1 MNCSP
6 EIQQWETGSPAFHRN
21 RQNMA
26 TTSEAPATTQ
36 EEQAVLSLNAAFQT
50 YVRQMPQDTKKA
62 AQPEIA
68 KFVRWVG
75 ADRLI
80 DTIIPSEIGE
90 YNEIFGAK
98 TATRDATERLS
109 AVKLFLT
116 FLKKKDHIEVNLA
129 QHLRL
134 RKSRTS
140 ASKAIGMP
148 NPTRS
153 IRLTQSGYNEM
164 TKQLASLQEERVKIV
179 GDIQRAAADGDV
191 RENAP
196 LEAAR
201 EAQGMAMGKI
211 QEIEATLKVAVI
223 IDGKNQDSNRVH
235 IGSKIELTEIST
247 DKTVKYQL
255 VEPNEANPL
264 ASKISIVSPVGSAIL
279 GHMLGDEV
287 KVKTPRGQQVYK
299 ISKTS

>member
-1 MNCSP
+1 
-6 EIQQWETGSPAFHRN
+6 
-21 RQNMA
+21 MA
-26 TTSEAPATTQ
+26 TTSEAPETTQ
-36 EEQAVLSLNAAFQT
+36 EEQGVLSLNEAFQT
-50 YVRQMPQDTKKA
+50 YVRQMPQDTKKS

-68 KFVRWVG
+68 KFVRWMG
-75 ADRLI
+75 SERLI
-80 DTIIPSEIGE
+80 DSIIPSEIGE
-90 YNEIFGAK
+90 YNDIFGAK
-98 TATRDATERLS
+98 TATREATERLS

-116 FLKKKDHIEVNLA
+116 FLKKKDFIEVNLA

-140 ASKAIGMP
+140 AAAKAVAAE
-148 NPTRS
+148 NQTRS
-153 IRLTQSGYNEM
+153 VRLTQSGYNEM
-164 TKQLASLQEERVKIV
+164 TKQLAQLQEERIRIV
-179 GDIQRAAADGDV
+179 EDIQRAAADGDV

-201 EAQGMAMGKI
+201 EAQGMTIGKI
-211 QEIEATLKVAVI
+211 QELEATLKVAVI
-223 IDGKNQDSNRVH
+223 IDAKDQDDTRVH
-235 IGSKIELTEIST
+235 IGSKVELTETSS

-279 GHMLGDEV
+279 GHKLGDEV

>member
-1 MNCSP
+1 
-6 EIQQWETGSPAFHRN
+6 
-21 RQNMA
+21 MA
-26 TTSEAPATTQ
+26 TTSEAPETT
-36 EEQAVLSLNAAFQT
+36 EEQTVLSLNKAFQM
-50 YVRQMPQDTKKA
+50 YVRQMPQDTKKT

-68 KFVRWVG
+68 KFVRWIG

-80 DTIIPSEIGE
+80 SSIIPSEIGE

-116 FLKKKDHIEVNLA
+116 FLKKKEHIEVNLA

-140 ASKAIGMP
+140 SSKVAVET
-148 NPTRS
+148 NLTRS
-153 IRLTQSGYNEM
+153 VRLTQSGFNEM
-164 TKQLASLQEERVKIV
+164 IKQLASLQEERIRTVA
-179 GDIQRAAADGDV
+179 DIQRAAADGDV

-201 EAQGMAMGKI
+201 EAQGMTMGKI
-211 QEIEATLKVAVI
+211 REIEATLKVAVI
-223 IDGKNQDSNRVH
+223 IDATGQDSSRVH
-235 IGSKIELTEIST
+235 IGSKVELTETSSK
-247 DKTVKYQL
+247 KTIKYQL

-279 GHMLGDEV
+279 GQRLGDEV

-299 ISKTS
+299 ISKTW

>member
-1 MNCSP
+1 
-6 EIQQWETGSPAFHRN
+6 
-21 RQNMA
+21 MA
-26 TTSEAPATTQ
+26 TTSEAPETA
-36 EEQAVLSLNAAFQT
+36 EEQESLSLNKAFQT
-50 YVRQMPQDTKKA
+50 YVRQMPQDTKKT

-68 KFVRWVG
+68 KFVRWIG
-75 ADRLI
+75 AERLI
-80 DTIIPSEIGE
+80 SSIIPSEIGE

-140 ASKAIGMP
+140 ASKVAVATNM
-148 NPTRS
+148 TRS
-153 IRLTQSGYNEM
+153 VRLTQSGFNEM
-164 TKQLASLQEERVKIV
+164 TKQLASLQEERIRIV
-179 GDIQRAAADGDV
+179 ADIQRAAADGDV

-201 EAQGMAMGKI
+201 EAQGMTMGKI
-211 QEIEATLKVAVI
+211 REIEATLKVAVI
-223 IDGKNQDSNRVH
+223 IDATEQDASRVH
-235 IGSKIELTEIST
+235 IGSKVELTETSSE
-247 DKTVKYQL
+247 KTVKYQL

-279 GHMLGDEV
+279 GHKLGDEV

>member
-1 MNCSP
+1 
-6 EIQQWETGSPAFHRN
+6 
-21 RQNMA
+21 MA
-26 TTSEAPATTQ
+26 TTSEAPETTQ
-36 EEQAVLSLNAAFQT
+36 EEQAILSLNEAFQT
-50 YVRQMPQDTKKA
+50 YVRQMPKDTKKA

-75 ADRLI
+75 PARLI

-116 FLKKKDHIEVNLA
+116 FLKKKEHIEVNLA

-134 RKSRTS
+134 RKSRTA
-140 ASKAIGMP
+140 ASKAISMVDS
-148 NPTRS
+148 TRS
-153 IRLTQSGYNEM
+153 ISLTQSGYNEM
-164 TKQLASLQEERVKIV
+164 TKQLTALNEERVKIV
-179 GDIQRAAADGDV
+179 EDIQRAAADGDV

-201 EAQGMAMGKI
+201 EAQGMTIGKI
-211 QEIEATLKVAVI
+211 QELEATLKVAVI
-223 IDGKNQDSNRVH
+223 IDAKSQDSGRVH
-235 IGSKIELTEIST
+235 IGSKIELTETTSN
-247 DKTVKYQL
+247 KTVKYQL

-279 GHMLGDEV
+279 GHKLGENV

-299 ISKTS
+299 ISKIS

>member
-1 MNCSP
+1 
-6 EIQQWETGSPAFHRN
+6 
-21 RQNMA
+21 MA
-26 TTSEAPATTQ
+26 TKSEAPETTQ
-36 EEQAVLSLNAAFQT
+36 EKQAILSLNEAFQT
-50 YVRQMPQDTKKA
+50 YVRQMPKDTKKA

-68 KFVRWVG
+68 KFVRWIG
-75 ADRLI
+75 PTRLI

-134 RKSRTS
+134 RKSRTA
-140 ASKAIGMP
+140 ASKAVSMIDS
-148 NPTRS
+148 TRS
-153 IRLTQSGYNEM
+153 VSLTQSGYNEM
-164 TKQLASLQEERVKIV
+164 TKQLTSLNEERVRIV
-179 GDIQRAAADGDV
+179 EDIQRAAADGDV

-201 EAQGMAMGKI
+201 EAQGMTIGKI
-211 QEIEATLKVAVI
+211 RELEATLKVAVI
-223 IDGKNQDSNRVH
+223 IDAKSQDSGRVH
-235 IGSKIELTEIST
+235 IGSKVELTETTSN
-247 DKTVKYQL
+247 KTVKYQL

-279 GHMLGDEV
+279 GHKLSEEV

-299 ISKTS
+299 ISKIS

>member
-1 MNCSP
+1 
-6 EIQQWETGSPAFHRN
+6 
-21 RQNMA
+21 MA
-26 TTSEAPATTQ
+26 MASEAPETTQ
-36 EEQAVLSLNAAFQT
+36 EEQATLSLNEAFQT
-50 YVRQMPQDTKKA
+50 YVRQMPQDTKKS

-68 KFVRWVG
+68 KFVRWMG

-116 FLKKKDHIEVNLA
+116 FLKKKEHIEVNLA

-134 RKSRTS
+134 RKSRMS
-140 ASKAIGMP
+140 SRAVVVS

-153 IRLTQSGYNEM
+153 VKLTQSGYNDM
-164 TKQLASLQEERVKIV
+164 TKQLASLQEERIKIV
-179 GDIQRAAADGDV
+179 ADIQRAAADGDV

-201 EAQGMAMGKI
+201 EAQGMAVGKI
-211 QEIEATLKVAVI
+211 REIEATLKVAVI
-223 IDGKNQDSNRVH
+223 IDASEQDATRVH
-235 IGSKIELTEIST
+235 IGSKIELTDTET
-247 DKTVKYQL
+247 NKTIKYQL

-279 GHMLGDEV
+279 GHRLGDEV
-287 KVKTPRGQQVYK
+287 KVKTPRGNNTYK
-299 ISKTS
+299 ISKTA

>member
-1 MNCSP
+1 
-6 EIQQWETGSPAFHRN
+6 
-21 RQNMA
+21 MA
-26 TTSEAPATTQ
+26 TTSEAPETTQ
-36 EEQAVLSLNAAFQT
+36 EEQAILSLNEAFQT
-50 YVRQMPQDTKKA
+50 YVRQMPKDTKKA

-75 ADRLI
+75 PARLI

-116 FLKKKDHIEVNLA
+116 FLKKKEHIEVNLA

-134 RKSRTS
+134 RKSRTA
-140 ASKAIGMP
+140 ASKAISMVDS
-148 NPTRS
+148 TRS
-153 IRLTQSGYNEM
+153 ISLTQSGYNEM
-164 TKQLASLQEERVKIV
+164 TKQLTALNEERVKIV
-179 GDIQRAAADGDV
+179 EDIQRAAADGDV

-201 EAQGMAMGKI
+201 EAQGMTIGKI
-211 QEIEATLKVAVI
+211 QELEATLKVAVI
-223 IDGKNQDSNRVH
+223 IDAKSQDSGRVH
-235 IGSKIELTEIST
+235 IGSKIELTEATSN
-247 DKTVKYQL
+247 KTVKYQL

-279 GHMLGDEV
+279 GHKLGENV

-299 ISKTS
+299 IIKIS

>member
-1 MNCSP
+1 
-6 EIQQWETGSPAFHRN
+6 
-21 RQNMA
+21 MA
-26 TTSEAPATTQ
+26 TTSEAPETTQ
-36 EEQAVLSLNAAFQT
+36 EEQAILSLNEAFQT
-50 YVRQMPQDTKKA
+50 YVRQMPKDTKKA

-68 KFVRWVG
+68 KFVRWIG
-75 ADRLI
+75 PARLI

-134 RKSRTS
+134 RKSRTA
-140 ASKAIGMP
+140 ASKAVSMV
-148 NPTRS
+148 NSTRS
-153 IRLTQSGYNEM
+153 VSLTQSGYNEM
-164 TKQLASLQEERVKIV
+164 TKQLTSLNQERVRIV
-179 GDIQRAAADGDV
+179 EDIQRAAADGDV

-201 EAQGMAMGKI
+201 EAQGMTIGKI
-211 QEIEATLKVAVI
+211 RELEATLKVAVI
-223 IDGKNQDSNRVH
+223 IDAKSQDSGRVH
-235 IGSKIELTEIST
+235 IGSKVELTETTSN
-247 DKTVKYQL
+247 KTVKYQL

-279 GHMLGDEV
+279 GHKLSEEV

-299 ISKTS
+299 ISKIS

>member
-1 MNCSP
+1 
-6 EIQQWETGSPAFHRN
+6 
-21 RQNMA
+21 MA
-26 TTSEAPATTQ
+26 TTSEAPEQVQ
-36 EEQAVLSLNAAFQT
+36 EEEALSLNKAFQT
-50 YVRQMPQDTKKA
+50 YVRQMPQETKKA

-68 KFVRWVG
+68 KFVRWLG
-75 ADRLI
+75 GERLI
-80 DTIIPSEIGE
+80 SSIVPSEIGE

-116 FLKKKDHIEVNLA
+116 FLKKKEHIDINLA

-134 RKSRTS
+134 RKSRVTASKLS
-140 ASKAIGMP
+140 ASP
-148 NPTRS
+148 NQTRS

-164 TKQLASLQEERVKIV
+164 KKQLSQLQNERVRIV
-179 GDIQRAAADGDV
+179 EDIQRAAADGDV

-201 EAQGMAMGKI
+201 EAQGMAVGKI

-223 IDGKNQDSNRVH
+223 IDAKNEDRDRVH
-235 IGSKIELTEIST
+235 IGSKFELTDTTST
-247 DKTVKYQL
+247 KIYKYQL

-264 ASKISIVSPVGSAIL
+264 ASKISILSPVGSAIL
-279 GHMLGDEV
+279 GHKLGEEI
-287 KVKTPRGQQVYK
+287 KVKTPRGEQVYK
-299 ISKTS
+299 ISKTA

>member
-1 MNCSP
+1 
-6 EIQQWETGSPAFHRN
+6 
-21 RQNMA
+21 MA
-26 TTSEAPATTQ
+26 TKSEAPETTQ
-36 EEQAVLSLNAAFQT
+36 EEQAILSLNEAFQT
-50 YVRQMPQDTKKA
+50 YVRQMPKDTKKA

-68 KFVRWVG
+68 KFVRWIG
-75 ADRLI
+75 PTRLI

-116 FLKKKDHIEVNLA
+116 FLKKKDHIAVNLA

-134 RKSRTS
+134 RKSRTA
-140 ASKAIGMP
+140 ASKAVSMIDS
-148 NPTRS
+148 TRS
-153 IRLTQSGYNEM
+153 VSLTQSGYNEM
-164 TKQLASLQEERVKIV
+164 TKQLTSLNEERVRIV
-179 GDIQRAAADGDV
+179 EDIQRAAADGDV

-201 EAQGMAMGKI
+201 EAQGMTIGKI
-211 QEIEATLKVAVI
+211 RELEATLKVAVI
-223 IDGKNQDSNRVH
+223 IDAKSQDSGRVH
-235 IGSKIELTEIST
+235 IGSKVELTETTSN
-247 DKTVKYQL
+247 KTVKYQL

-279 GHMLGDEV
+279 GHKLSEEV

-299 ISKTS
+299 ISKIS

>member
-1 MNCSP
+1 
-6 EIQQWETGSPAFHRN
+6 
-21 RQNMA
+21 MA
-26 TTSEAPATTQ
+26 TTSEAPEQVQ
-36 EEQAVLSLNAAFQT
+36 EEEALSLNKAFQT
-50 YVRQMPQDTKKA
+50 YVRQMPQETKKA

-68 KFVRWVG
+68 KFVRWLG
-75 ADRLI
+75 GERLI
-80 DTIIPSEIGE
+80 SSIVPSEIGE

-116 FLKKKDHIEVNLA
+116 FLKKKEHIDINLA

-134 RKSRTS
+134 RKSRVTASKLS
-140 ASKAIGMP
+140 ASP
-148 NPTRS
+148 NQTRS

-164 TKQLASLQEERVKIV
+164 KKQLSQLQNERVKIV
-179 GDIQRAAADGDV
+179 EDIQRAAADGDV

-201 EAQGMAMGKI
+201 EAQGMAVGKI

-223 IDGKNQDSNRVH
+223 IDAKNEDRDRVH
-235 IGSKIELTEIST
+235 IGSKFELTDTTST
-247 DKTVKYQL
+247 KIYKYQL

-264 ASKISIVSPVGSAIL
+264 ASKISILSPVGSAIL
-279 GHMLGDEV
+279 GHKLGDEI
-287 KVKTPRGQQVYK
+287 KVKTPRGEQVYK
-299 ISKTS
+299 ISKTA

>member
-1 MNCSP
+1 
-6 EIQQWETGSPAFHRN
+6 
-21 RQNMA
+21 MA
-26 TTSEAPATTQ
+26 TTSEAPEQVQ
-36 EEQAVLSLNAAFQT
+36 EEEALSLNKAFQT
-50 YVRQMPQDTKKA
+50 YVRQMPQETKKA

-68 KFVRWVG
+68 KFVRWLG
-75 ADRLI
+75 GERLI
-80 DTIIPSEIGE
+80 SSIVPSEIGE

-116 FLKKKDHIEVNLA
+116 FLKKKEHIDINLA

-134 RKSRTS
+134 RKSQVTASKLS
-140 ASKAIGMP
+140 ASP
-148 NPTRS
+148 NQTRS

-164 TKQLASLQEERVKIV
+164 KKQLSQLQNERVRIV
-179 GDIQRAAADGDV
+179 EDIQRAAADGDV

-201 EAQGMAMGKI
+201 EAQGMAVGKI

-223 IDGKNQDSNRVH
+223 IDAKNEDRDQVH
-235 IGSKIELTEIST
+235 IGSKFELTDTTST
-247 DKTVKYQL
+247 KIYKYQL

-264 ASKISIVSPVGSAIL
+264 ASKISILSPVGSAIL
-279 GHMLGDEV
+279 GHKLGDEI
-287 KVKTPRGQQVYK
+287 KVKTPRGEQVYK
-299 ISKTS
+299 ISKTA

>member
-1 MNCSP
+1 
-6 EIQQWETGSPAFHRN
+6 
-21 RQNMA
+21 MA
-26 TTSEAPATTQ
+26 TKSEATEINQQ
-36 EEQAVLSLNAAFQT
+36 ELAILSLNQAFQT
-50 YVRQMPQDTKKA
+50 YVRQMPQDSKKA

-68 KFVRWVG
+68 KFVRWIG
-75 ADRLI
+75 PERLV
-80 DTIIPSEIGE
+80 DSIIPSEIGE

-109 AVKLFLT
+109 TVKLFLT
-116 FLKKKDHIEVNLA
+116 FLKKKEHIKVNLA

-140 ASKAIGMP
+140 GKAIVLE

-153 IRLTQSGYNEM
+153 VRLTLSGYNEM
-164 TKQLASLQEERVKIV
+164 TKQLATLQEERVHLV
-179 GDIQRAAADGDV
+179 EDIQRAAADGDV

-201 EAQGMAMGKI
+201 EAQGMTIGKI
-211 QEIEATLKVAVI
+211 MELEATLKVAVI
-223 IDGKNQDSNRVH
+223 LDAKGQDDTRVH

-279 GHMLGDEV
+279 GHKLGDEV
-287 KVKTPRGQQVYK
+287 KVKTPRGEQVYK

>member
-1 MNCSP
+1 
-6 EIQQWETGSPAFHRN
+6 
-21 RQNMA
+21 MA
-26 TTSEAPATTQ
+26 TTSEAPETT
-36 EEQAVLSLNAAFQT
+36 EEQMVLSLNKAFQI
-50 YVRQMPQDTKKA
+50 YVRQMPQDTKKT

-68 KFVRWVG
+68 KFVRWIG
-75 ADRLI
+75 ADRPI
-80 DTIIPSEIGE
+80 NSIIPSEIGE

-116 FLKKKDHIEVNLA
+116 FLKKKEHIEVNLA

-140 ASKAIGMP
+140 SSKMAGETNM
-148 NPTRS
+148 TRS
-153 IRLTQSGYNEM
+153 VRLTQSGFNEM
-164 TKQLASLQEERVKIV
+164 IKQLASLQEERIRTVA
-179 GDIQRAAADGDV
+179 DIQRAAADGDV

-201 EAQGMAMGKI
+201 EAQGMTMGKI
-211 QEIEATLKVAVI
+211 REIEATLKVAVI
-223 IDGKNQDSNRVH
+223 IDATGQDSSRVH
-235 IGSKIELTEIST
+235 IGSKVELTETSSK
-247 DKTVKYQL
+247 KTVKYQL

-279 GHMLGDEV
+279 GHKLGDEV

>member
-1 MNCSP
+1 
-6 EIQQWETGSPAFHRN
+6 
-21 RQNMA
+21 MA
-26 TTSEAPATTQ
+26 TTSEAPETTQ
-36 EEQAVLSLNAAFQT
+36 EEQAILSLNEAFQT
-50 YVRQMPQDTKKA
+50 YVRQMPKDTKKA

-68 KFVRWVG
+68 KFVRWIG
-75 ADRLI
+75 PTRLI

-134 RKSRTS
+134 RKSRTA
-140 ASKAIGMP
+140 ASKAVSMIDS
-148 NPTRS
+148 TRS
-153 IRLTQSGYNEM
+153 VSLTQSGYNEM
-164 TKQLASLQEERVKIV
+164 TKQLTSLNEERVRIV
-179 GDIQRAAADGDV
+179 EDIQRAAADGDV

-201 EAQGMAMGKI
+201 EAQGMTIGKI
-211 QEIEATLKVAVI
+211 RELEATLKVAVI
-223 IDGKNQDSNRVH
+223 IDAKSQDSGRVH
-235 IGSKIELTEIST
+235 IGSKVELTETTSN
-247 DKTVKYQL
+247 KTVKYQL

-279 GHMLGDEV
+279 GHTLSEEV

-299 ISKTS
+299 ISKIS

>member
-1 MNCSP
+1 
-6 EIQQWETGSPAFHRN
+6 
-21 RQNMA
+21 MA
-26 TTSEAPATTQ
+26 TKSEATEINQQ
-36 EEQAVLSLNAAFQT
+36 ELAILSLNQAFQT
-50 YVRQMPQDTKKA
+50 YVRQMPQDSKRA

-68 KFVRWVG
+68 KFVRWIG
-75 ADRLI
+75 TERLV
-80 DTIIPSEIGE
+80 DSIIPSEIGE

-109 AVKLFLT
+109 TVKLFLT
-116 FLKKKDHIEVNLA
+116 FLKKKEHIKVNLA

-140 ASKAIGMP
+140 GKAIVLE

-153 IRLTQSGYNEM
+153 VRLTLSGYNEM
-164 TKQLASLQEERVKIV
+164 TKQLATLQEERVHLV
-179 GDIQRAAADGDV
+179 EDIQRAAADGDV

-201 EAQGMAMGKI
+201 EAQGMTIGKI
-211 QEIEATLKVAVI
+211 MELEATLKVAVI
-223 IDGKNQDSNRVH
+223 LDAKGQDDTRVH

-279 GHMLGDEV
+279 GHKLGDEV
-287 KVKTPRGQQVYK
+287 KVKTPRGEQVYK
-299 ISKTS
+299 ISKTY

>member
-1 MNCSP
+1 
-6 EIQQWETGSPAFHRN
+6 
-21 RQNMA
+21 MA
-26 TTSEAPATTQ
+26 TTSEAPETTQ
-36 EEQAVLSLNAAFQT
+36 EEQAILSLNEAFQT
-50 YVRQMPQDTKKA
+50 YVRQMPKDTKKA

-75 ADRLI
+75 PARLI

-116 FLKKKDHIEVNLA
+116 FLKKKEHIEVNLA

-134 RKSRTS
+134 RKSRTA
-140 ASKAIGMP
+140 ASKAISMVDS
-148 NPTRS
+148 TRS
-153 IRLTQSGYNEM
+153 VSLTQSGYNEM
-164 TKQLASLQEERVKIV
+164 TKQLTALNEERVKIV
-179 GDIQRAAADGDV
+179 EDIQRAAADGDV

-201 EAQGMAMGKI
+201 EAQGMTIGKI
-211 QEIEATLKVAVI
+211 QELEATLKVAVI
-223 IDGKNQDSNRVH
+223 IDAKSQDSGRVH
-235 IGSKIELTEIST
+235 IGSKIELTETTSN
-247 DKTVKYQL
+247 KTVKYQL

-279 GHMLGDEV
+279 GHKLGENV

-299 ISKTS
+299 ISNIS

>member
-1 MNCSP
+1 
-6 EIQQWETGSPAFHRN
+6 
-21 RQNMA
+21 MA
-26 TTSEAPATTQ
+26 TTSEAPETT
-36 EEQAVLSLNAAFQT
+36 EEQTVLSLNKAFQM
-50 YVRQMPQDTKKA
+50 YVRQMPQDTKKT

-68 KFVRWVG
+68 KFVRWIG

-80 DTIIPSEIGE
+80 SSIIPSEIGE

-116 FLKKKDHIEVNLA
+116 FLKKKEHIKVNLA

-140 ASKAIGMP
+140 SSKVAVET
-148 NPTRS
+148 NLTRS
-153 IRLTQSGYNEM
+153 VRLTQSGFNEM
-164 TKQLASLQEERVKIV
+164 IKQLASLQEERIRTVA
-179 GDIQRAAADGDV
+179 DIQRAAADGDV

-201 EAQGMAMGKI
+201 EAQGMTMGKI
-211 QEIEATLKVAVI
+211 REIEATLKVAVI
-223 IDGKNQDSNRVH
+223 IDATGQDSSRVH
-235 IGSKIELTEIST
+235 IGSKVELTETSSK
-247 DKTVKYQL
+247 KTIKYQL

-279 GHMLGDEV
+279 GHRLGDEV

>member
-1 MNCSP
+1 
-6 EIQQWETGSPAFHRN
+6 
-21 RQNMA
+21 MA
-26 TTSEAPATTQ
+26 TTSEAPEQVQ
-36 EEQAVLSLNAAFQT
+36 EEETLSLNKAFQT
-50 YVRQMPQDTKKA
+50 YVRQMPQETKKA

-68 KFVRWVG
+68 KFVRWIG
-75 ADRLI
+75 GERLI
-80 DTIIPSEIGE
+80 SSIVPSEIGE

-116 FLKKKDHIEVNLA
+116 FLKKKEHIDINLA

-134 RKSRTS
+134 RKSRVT
-140 ASKAIGMP
+140 ASKLLASP
-148 NPTRS
+148 NQTRS

-164 TKQLASLQEERVKIV
+164 KKQLSQLQNERVRIV
-179 GDIQRAAADGDV
+179 EDIQRAAADGDV

-201 EAQGMAMGKI
+201 EAQGMAVGKI

-223 IDGKNQDSNRVH
+223 IDAKNEDRDRVH
-235 IGSKIELTEIST
+235 IGSKFELTDTTST
-247 DKTVKYQL
+247 KIYKYQL

-264 ASKISIVSPVGSAIL
+264 ASKISILSPVGSAIL
-279 GHMLGDEV
+279 GHKLGDEI
-287 KVKTPRGQQVYK
+287 KVKTPRGEQVYK
-299 ISKTS
+299 ISKTA

>member
-1 MNCSP
+1 
-6 EIQQWETGSPAFHRN
+6 
-21 RQNMA
+21 MA
-26 TTSEAPATTQ
+26 TTSEAPETTQ
-36 EEQAVLSLNAAFQT
+36 EEQGVLSLNEAFQT
-50 YVRQMPQDTKKA
+50 YVRQMPQDTKKS

-68 KFVRWVG
+68 KFVRWMG
-75 ADRLI
+75 SERLI
-80 DTIIPSEIGE
+80 DSIIPSEIGE
-90 YNEIFGAK
+90 YNDIFGAK
-98 TATRDATERLS
+98 TATREATERLS

-116 FLKKKDHIEVNLA
+116 FLKKKDFIEVNLA

-140 ASKAIGMP
+140 AAAKAVAAE
-148 NPTRS
+148 NQTRS
-153 IRLTQSGYNEM
+153 VRLTQSGYNEM
-164 TKQLASLQEERVKIV
+164 TKQLAQLQEERIRIV
-179 GDIQRAAADGDV
+179 EDIQRAAADGDV

-201 EAQGMAMGKI
+201 EAQGMTIGKI
-211 QEIEATLKVAVI
+211 QELEATLKVAVI
-223 IDGKNQDSNRVH
+223 IDAKDQDDTRVH
-235 IGSKIELTEIST
+235 IGSKVELTETSS

-279 GHMLGDEV
+279 GHKLGDEV
-287 KVKTPRGQQVYK
+287 KVTTPRGQQVYK

>member
-1 MNCSP
+1 
-6 EIQQWETGSPAFHRN
+6 
-21 RQNMA
+21 MA
-26 TTSEAPATTQ
+26 TTSEAPETTQ
-36 EEQAVLSLNAAFQT
+36 EEQAVLSLNEAFQT
-50 YVRQMPQDTKKA
+50 YVRQMPADAKKA

-68 KFVRWVG
+68 KFVRWLG

-80 DTIIPSEIGE
+80 DSIIPSEIGE

-116 FLKKKDHIEVNLA
+116 FLKKKELIEVNLA

-134 RKSRTS
+134 RKSRT
-140 ASKAIGMP
+140 ASTRARKSTTP
-148 NPTRS
+148 DTNTRS
-153 IRLTQSGYNEM
+153 VRLTQSGYNEM
-164 TKQLASLQEERVKIV
+164 TKQLAQLQEERVRIV
-179 GDIQRAAADGDV
+179 EDIQRAAADGDV

-201 EAQGMAMGKI
+201 EAQGMTIGKI
-211 QEIEATLKVAVI
+211 QELEATLKIAVI
-223 IDGKNQDSNRVH
+223 IDAKEQEENRVH
-235 IGSKIELTEIST
+235 IGSKVELIETTSN
-247 DKTVKYQL
+247 KTVKYQL

-279 GHMLGDEV
+279 GQRLGDEV
-287 KVKTPRGQQVYK
+287 KVKTPRGEQVYK

>member
-1 MNCSP
+1 
-6 EIQQWETGSPAFHRN
+6 
-21 RQNMA
+21 MA
-26 TTSEAPATTQ
+26 TTSEAPETTQ
-36 EEQAVLSLNAAFQT
+36 EEQAILSLNEAFQT
-50 YVRQMPQDTKKA
+50 YVRQMPKDTKKA

-75 ADRLI
+75 PARLI

-134 RKSRTS
+134 RKSRTA
-140 ASKAIGMP
+140 ASKAISMVDS
-148 NPTRS
+148 TRS
-153 IRLTQSGYNEM
+153 ISLTQSGYNEM
-164 TKQLASLQEERVKIV
+164 TKQLTALNEERVKIV
-179 GDIQRAAADGDV
+179 EDIQRAAADGDV

-201 EAQGMAMGKI
+201 EAQGMTIGKI
-211 QEIEATLKVAVI
+211 QELEATLKVAVI
-223 IDGKNQDSNRVH
+223 IDAKSQDSGRVH
-235 IGSKIELTEIST
+235 IGSKIELTEATSN
-247 DKTVKYQL
+247 KTVKYQL

-279 GHMLGDEV
+279 GHKLGENV

-299 ISKTS
+299 ISNIS

>member
-1 MNCSP
+1 
-6 EIQQWETGSPAFHRN
+6 
-21 RQNMA
+21 MA
-26 TTSEAPATTQ
+26 TTSEAPETTQ
-36 EEQAVLSLNAAFQT
+36 EEQGVLSLNEAFQT
-50 YVRQMPQDTKKA
+50 YVRQMPQDTKKS

-68 KFVRWVG
+68 KFVRWMG
-75 ADRLI
+75 SERLI
-80 DTIIPSEIGE
+80 DSIIPSEIGE
-90 YNEIFGAK
+90 YNDIFGAK

-116 FLKKKDHIEVNLA
+116 FLKKKDFIEVNLA

-140 ASKAIGMP
+140 AAAKAVAAE
-148 NPTRS
+148 NQTRS
-153 IRLTQSGYNEM
+153 VRLTQSGYNEM
-164 TKQLASLQEERVKIV
+164 TKQLAQLQEERIRIV
-179 GDIQRAAADGDV
+179 EDIQRAAADGDV

-201 EAQGMAMGKI
+201 EAQGMTIGKI
-211 QEIEATLKVAVI
+211 QELEATLKVAVI
-223 IDGKNQDSNRVH
+223 IDAKDQDDTRVH
-235 IGSKIELTEIST
+235 IGSKVELTETSS

-279 GHMLGDEV
+279 GHKLGDEV

>member
-1 MNCSP
+1 
-6 EIQQWETGSPAFHRN
+6 
-21 RQNMA
+21 MA
-26 TTSEAPATTQ
+26 TTSEAPEQVQ
-36 EEQAVLSLNAAFQT
+36 EEETLSLNKAFQT
-50 YVRQMPQDTKKA
+50 YVRQMPQETKKA

-68 KFVRWVG
+68 KFVRWLG
-75 ADRLI
+75 GERLI
-80 DTIIPSEIGE
+80 SSIVPSEIGE

-116 FLKKKDHIEVNLA
+116 FLKKKEHIDINLA

-134 RKSRTS
+134 RKSRVTASKLS
-140 ASKAIGMP
+140 ASP
-148 NPTRS
+148 NQTRS

-164 TKQLASLQEERVKIV
+164 KKQLSQLQNERVRIV
-179 GDIQRAAADGDV
+179 EDIQRAAADGDV

-201 EAQGMAMGKI
+201 EAQGMAVGKI

-223 IDGKNQDSNRVH
+223 IDAKNEDRDRVH
-235 IGSKIELTEIST
+235 IGSKFELTDTTST
-247 DKTVKYQL
+247 KIYKYQL

-264 ASKISIVSPVGSAIL
+264 ASKISILSPVGSAIL
-279 GHMLGDEV
+279 GHKLGDEI
-287 KVKTPRGQQVYK
+287 KVKTPRGEQVYK
-299 ISKTS
+299 ISKTA

>member
-1 MNCSP
+1 
-6 EIQQWETGSPAFHRN
+6 
-21 RQNMA
+21 MA
-26 TTSEAPATTQ
+26 TTSEAPETTQ
-36 EEQAVLSLNAAFQT
+36 EEQAILSLNEAFQT
-50 YVRQMPQDTKKA
+50 YVRQMPKDTKKA

-68 KFVRWVG
+68 KFVRWIG
-75 ADRLI
+75 PTRLI

-134 RKSRTS
+134 RKSRTA
-140 ASKAIGMP
+140 ASKAVSMVDS
-148 NPTRS
+148 TRS
-153 IRLTQSGYNEM
+153 VSLTQSGYNEM
-164 TKQLASLQEERVKIV
+164 TKQLTSLNQERVRIV
-179 GDIQRAAADGDV
+179 EDIQRAAADGDV

-201 EAQGMAMGKI
+201 EAQGMTIGKI
-211 QEIEATLKVAVI
+211 RELEATLKVAVI
-223 IDGKNQDSNRVH
+223 IDAKSQDSGRVH
-235 IGSKIELTEIST
+235 IGSKVELTETTSN
-247 DKTVKYQL
+247 KTVKYQL

-279 GHMLGDEV
+279 GHKLSEEV

-299 ISKTS
+299 ISKIS

>member
-1 MNCSP
+1 
-6 EIQQWETGSPAFHRN
+6 
-21 RQNMA
+21 MA
-26 TTSEAPATTQ
+26 TTSEAPETTQ
-36 EEQAVLSLNAAFQT
+36 EEQAILSLNEAFQT
-50 YVRQMPQDTKKA
+50 YVRQMPKDTKKA

-75 ADRLI
+75 PARLI

-116 FLKKKDHIEVNLA
+116 FLKKKEHIEVNLA

-134 RKSRTS
+134 RKSRTA
-140 ASKAIGMP
+140 ASKAISMVDS
-148 NPTRS
+148 TRS
-153 IRLTQSGYNEM
+153 ISLTQSGYNEM
-164 TKQLASLQEERVKIV
+164 TKQLTALNEERVKIV
-179 GDIQRAAADGDV
+179 EDIQRAAADGDV

-201 EAQGMAMGKI
+201 EAQGMTIGKI
-211 QEIEATLKVAVI
+211 QELEATLKVAVI
-223 IDGKNQDSNRVH
+223 IDAKSQDSGRVH
-235 IGSKIELTEIST
+235 IGSKIELTEATSN
-247 DKTVKYQL
+247 KTVKYQL

-279 GHMLGDEV
+279 GHKLGENV

-299 ISKTS
+299 ISKIS

>member
-1 MNCSP
+1 
-6 EIQQWETGSPAFHRN
+6 
-21 RQNMA
+21 MA
-26 TTSEAPATTQ
+26 TTSEAPETT
-36 EEQAVLSLNAAFQT
+36 EEQASLSLNKAFQT
-50 YVRQMPQDTKKA
+50 YVRQMPQGTKKT

-68 KFVRWVG
+68 KFVRWIG
-75 ADRLI
+75 AERLI
-80 DTIIPSEIGE
+80 NSIIPSEIGE

-116 FLKKKDHIEVNLA
+116 FLKKKEHIEVNLA
-129 QHLRL
+129 QHMRL

-140 ASKAIGMP
+140 ASKVAVKHNM
-148 NPTRS
+148 TRS
-153 IRLTQSGYNEM
+153 VRLTQSGFNEM
-164 TKQLASLQEERVKIV
+164 TKQLAFLQEERIRVV
-179 GDIQRAAADGDV
+179 VDIQRAAADGDV

-201 EAQGMAMGKI
+201 EAQGMTMGKI
-211 QEIEATLKVAVI
+211 REIEATLKVAVI
-223 IDGKNQDSNRVH
+223 IDATGQDSSRVH

-247 DKTVKYQL
+247 KKTVKYQL

-279 GHMLGDEV
+279 GHRLGDEV

>member
-1 MNCSP
+1 
-6 EIQQWETGSPAFHRN
+6 
-21 RQNMA
+21 MA
-26 TTSEAPATTQ
+26 TTSEAPETTQ
-36 EEQAVLSLNAAFQT
+36 EEQAILSLNEAFQT
-50 YVRQMPQDTKKA
+50 YVRQMPKDTKKA

-75 ADRLI
+75 PTRLI

-134 RKSRTS
+134 RKSRS
-140 ASKAIGMP
+140 AASKAVSMVDS
-148 NPTRS
+148 TRS
-153 IRLTQSGYNEM
+153 VSLTQSGYNEM
-164 TKQLASLQEERVKIV
+164 TKQLIALNEERIKIV
-179 GDIQRAAADGDV
+179 EDIQRAAADGDV

-201 EAQGMAMGKI
+201 EAQGMTIGKI
-211 QEIEATLKVAVI
+211 QELEATLKVAVI
-223 IDGKNQDSNRVH
+223 IDAKSQDSNRVH
-235 IGSKIELTEIST
+235 IGSKIELTETTSN
-247 DKTVKYQL
+247 KTVKYQL

-279 GHMLGDEV
+279 GHKIGEDV
-287 KVKTPRGQQVYK
+287 KVKTPRGQQVYTISK
-299 ISKTS
+299 IS

>member
-1 MNCSP
+1 
-6 EIQQWETGSPAFHRN
+6 
-21 RQNMA
+21 MA
-26 TTSEAPATTQ
+26 TKSEAPETTQ
-36 EEQAVLSLNAAFQT
+36 EEQAILSLNEAFQT
-50 YVRQMPQDTKKA
+50 YVRQMPKDTKKA

-68 KFVRWVG
+68 KFVRWIG
-75 ADRLI
+75 PARLI

-134 RKSRTS
+134 RKSRTA
-140 ASKAIGMP
+140 ASKAVSMIDS
-148 NPTRS
+148 TRS
-153 IRLTQSGYNEM
+153 VSLTQSGYNEM
-164 TKQLASLQEERVKIV
+164 TKQLTSLNEERVRIV
-179 GDIQRAAADGDV
+179 EDIQRAAADGDV

-201 EAQGMAMGKI
+201 EAQGMTIGKI
-211 QEIEATLKVAVI
+211 RELEATLKVAVI
-223 IDGKNQDSNRVH
+223 IDAKSQDSGRVH
-235 IGSKIELTEIST
+235 IGSKVELTETTSN
-247 DKTVKYQL
+247 KTVKYQL

-279 GHMLGDEV
+279 GHTLSEEV

-299 ISKTS
+299 ISKIS

>member
-1 MNCSP
+1 
-6 EIQQWETGSPAFHRN
+6 
-21 RQNMA
+21 
-26 TTSEAPATTQ
+26 
-36 EEQAVLSLNAAFQT
+36 
-50 YVRQMPQDTKKA
+50 MPQETKKA

-68 KFVRWVG
+68 KFVRWLG
-75 ADRLI
+75 GERLI
-80 DTIIPSEIGE
+80 SSIVPSEIGE

-116 FLKKKDHIEVNLA
+116 FLKKKEHIDINLA

-134 RKSRTS
+134 RKSRVT
-140 ASKAIGMP
+140 ASKLSTSP
-148 NPTRS
+148 NQTRS

-164 TKQLASLQEERVKIV
+164 KKQLSQLQNERVRIV
-179 GDIQRAAADGDV
+179 EDIQRAAADGDV

-201 EAQGMAMGKI
+201 EAQGMAVGKI

-223 IDGKNQDSNRVH
+223 IDAKNEDRDRVH
-235 IGSKIELTEIST
+235 IGSKFELTDTAST
-247 DKTVKYQL
+247 KIYKYQL

-264 ASKISIVSPVGSAIL
+264 ASKISILSPVGSAIL
-279 GHMLGDEV
+279 GHKLGDEI
-287 KVKTPRGQQVYK
+287 KVKTPRGEQVYK
-299 ISKTS
+299 ISKTA